1 MDSMAASDRI
11 MKHFDAPLGT
21 AASPSTRTTG
31 PRLLRLITPAL
42 LAFVATVAPAQGGT
56 RPDSAAAD
64 SAAPRRTLGRVMGS
78 IYDSV
83 HAAPLGQAA
92 VLVLG
97 STRMGF
103 TTDRGIFSIDSIPP
117 GTYRLGIEHPVL
129 DSLGV
134 QFVTDSFTLGENG
147 TETLALAVPSRE
159 TLVTVSCPAARRRLG
174 PSAIIGR
181 VLDADTDAPVDS
193 VRVSF
198 VWQQL
203 SLTAGLRSVAV
214 IRDART
220 DADGVFR
227 ICGIPSD
234 VEGTLQ
240 AEKARIT
247 TSEVRLT
254 FQGQPL
260 IVQGLRIGNAATVAS
275 VRDSTGRAGG
285 AAAPVFSAPRIQ
297 RGQAVLTGRVLAAN
311 GQPMSGARVDVRGT
325 EAVAHT
331 GESGEFRLLELPS
344 GTQTV
349 VARQIGFAPVEIPVN
364 LSTRAP
370 ATVTITMSEPA
381 QVMTTVVVEA
391 ERDRGLEAVGFEQR
405 KRGLSGHFMT
415 SEEIMRR
422 GPNLLTDVFRTVPML
437 RVVRDGMYDYRVESA
452 RATTLGP
459 SCVQFF
465 VDGTLYRMVYPGDLD
480 RMMPPSEVGAIEVY
494 AGSAAPL
501 EFQVAGSSGCTTVLM
516 WSKFRMN
523 QASRRIRG

>member
-1 MDSMAASDRI
+1 
-11 MKHFDAPLGT
+11 MKHRDAPLGKP
-21 AASPSTRTTG
+21 AAPSTRPTG
-31 PRLLRLITPAL
+31 PRVFRLVAPAL
-42 LAFVATVAPAQGGT
+42 LAFVATVAPAQGAT

-64 SAAPRRTLGRVMGS
+64 STAPRRTLGRVMGS

-83 HAAPLGQAA
+83 HAAPLSEAA
-92 VLVLG
+92 VLVMG

-117 GTYRLGIEHPVL
+117 GTYRLRIEHPVL

-134 QFVTDSFTLGENG
+134 QFVTDSFTLAENG
-147 TETLALAVPSRE
+147 TETLALAVPSSE
-159 TLVTVSCPAARRRLG
+159 TLVAVSCPAARRRLG

-203 SLTAGLRSVAV
+203 SLTAGLKSVAV

-227 ICGIPSD
+227 ICGVPSD

-240 AEKARIT
+240 AEKSRVT
-247 TSEVRLT
+247 TSEVKLT

-260 IVQGLRIGNAATVAS
+260 IVQGLRIGNATTVAS
-275 VRDSTGRAGG
+275 VRDSAGRAGG
-285 AAAPVFSAPRIQ
+285 ASAPVFSAPTIQ
-297 RGQAVLTGRVLAAN
+297 RGQAVLTGKVLAAN
-311 GQPMSGARVDVRGT
+311 GQPMTGARVDVRGT

-331 GESGEFRLLELPS
+331 NEAGEFRLTELPS

-349 VARQIGFAPVEIPVN
+349 VARQIGFAPVEKPVN

-370 ATVTITMSEPA
+370 ATVTVTMSEPA

-391 ERDRGLEAVGFEQR
+391 ERDRGLESVGFVQR
-405 KRGLSGHFMT
+405 KKSLSGHFLT
-415 SEEIMRR
+415 AEEIMQR
-422 GPNLLTDVFRTVPML
+422 GPNLLTDVFRTIPML
-437 RVVRDGMYDYRVESA
+437 RVVRDGLYDYRVESS
-452 RATTLGP
+452 RASMLGAN
-459 SCVQFF
+459 CVRFF
-465 VDGTLYRMVYPGDLD
+465 YDGVVYNPIYPGDLD

-494 AGSAAPL
+494 DGSSAPI
-501 EFQVAGSSGCTTVLM
+501 EFQVAGSSACTSVVM

-523 QASRRIRG
+523 QANRRNRR

>member
-1 MDSMAASDRI
+1 MKDFDVPRGLSAAL
-11 MKHFDAPLGT
+11 MP
-21 AASPSTRTTG
+21 RTTG
-31 PRLLRLITPAL
+31 RGVRGVARLVAPAL
-42 LAFVATVAPAQGGT
+42 LAFVATVASAQGGT

-64 SAAPRRTLGRVMGS
+64 SAAPRRTLARVMGS

-83 HAAPLGQAA
+83 HAAPLGGAA
-92 VLVLG
+92 VLVMG

-103 TTDRGIFSIDSIPP
+103 TTDRGIFSVDSIPP
-117 GTYRLGIEHPVL
+117 GTYRLRIEHPVL

-134 QFVTDSFTLGENG
+134 QFVTDSFTLAENQ
-147 TETLALAVPSRE
+147 TETLALAVPSSE

-203 SLTAGLRSVAV
+203 SLTAGLKSVAV

-247 TSEVRLT
+247 TSEVKLT

-260 IVQGLRIGNAATVAS
+260 IVQGLRIGNAATVAQ
-275 VRDSTGRAGG
+275 VRDSAGRAGRAGG
-285 AAAPVFSAPRIQ
+285 AAAPVFSAPTIQ
-297 RGQAVLTGRVLAAN
+297 RGQAVLTGKVVAAN

-325 EAVAHT
+325 EAVAQT
-331 GESGEFRLLELPS
+331 GESGEFRLTDLPS

-349 VARQIGFAPVEIPVN
+349 VARQIGFAPVEVPVN

-370 ATVTITMSEPA
+370 ATVTITMSEAA
-381 QVMTTVVVEA
+381 QPLSTVVVEA
-391 ERDRGLEAVGFEQR
+391 ERDRGLEAVGFTQR
-405 KRGLSGHFMT
+405 KRSLSGYFLT
-415 SEEIMRR
+415 GEEIMQR
-422 GPNLLTDVFRTVPML
+422 GPNLLTDVFRTVPSL
-437 RVVRDGMYDYRVESA
+437 RVVRDGLYDYRVESS
-452 RATTLGP
+452 RASMLGAN
-459 SCVQFF
+459 CVRFF
-465 VDGTLYRMVYPGDLD
+465 YDGTVYNPIYPGDLD
-480 RMMPPSEVGAIEVY
+480 RMIPPSEVGAIEVY
-494 AGSAAPL
+494 DGSSAPL
-501 EFQVAGSSGCTTVLM
+501 EFQIAGSSACTSVVM

-523 QASRRIRG
+523 QANRRGRR